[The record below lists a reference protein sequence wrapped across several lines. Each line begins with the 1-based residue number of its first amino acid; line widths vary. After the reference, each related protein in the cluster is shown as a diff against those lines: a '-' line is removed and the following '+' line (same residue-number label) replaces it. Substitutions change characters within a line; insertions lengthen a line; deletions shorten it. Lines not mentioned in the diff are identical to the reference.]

1 MIKQITLIGEMGTG
15 ENQQYISGGTIN
27 KKWYKITLYAT
38 VAQRC
43 TTMLNQLYILKYNVV
58 QGL

>member
-43 TTMLNQLYILKYNVV
+43 TTMLN
-58 QGL
+58 